1 MVPMDGRE
9 ENPFVRIL
17 TMTVITLLAL
27 LVFWW
32 DRKHP
37 FPIPVIRNHQSGPA
51 AIALR

>member
-1 MVPMDGRE
+1 MNRRE
-9 ENPFVRIL
+9 KHPLVRIS
-17 TMTVITLLAL
+17 TIIVITLLAL
-27 LVFWW
+27 FVFGW